1 MVNKMR
7 KRSLSL
13 SLALLFALTVVPHG
27 TFAADVKNL
36 ELVNQ
41 IDSTWAVSTVVASP
55 QSDMLL
61 IQESYTWNVY
71 LYNLNS
77 NVKKELLNTLSVGVG
92 SKGMCFSLDG
102 SLCAVSVNETPNGD
116 TTALIAIFDTK
127 SGEMINEISL
137 GTFNV
142 TIAFDR
148 GNNLIAYDT
157 VEGVFGFGSKSGI
170 SVRNARTGDVLVKTE
185 SDSVKM
191 LCQNPAND
199 YFVASMWSGLLKIY
213 DGKTGGSAKTLELA
227 AGADSMAFSPDGK
240 YLAVSAGGKTAIFDA
255 ESSYSKIREFDKGG
269 YVSFD
274 RDGSIL
280 SLGDTA
286 YFADGG
292 FADYAALQD
301 GGNYI
306 DADRAVLTRDG
317 KYFITYGGGKGVR
330 LLDASKILARLT
342 EVRLT
347 PDVIE
352 LLSGEEIELKL
363 TGVYSDGSVQ
373 ELSPQDAKFSIS
385 DFSVAKMNGNSR
397 IQGVTVGETELT
409 VSYYGTDIRK
419 AVAVVSSRTDG
430 SAAAWAQEGI
440 ASAVDKGFVPP
451 DIQNSYTSVI
461 TRQEFCRMAVKFVEY
476 ISGKGIDAVLA
487 DNGVSRDPGAFSDT
501 SDPDILAAYALGI
514 TNGTGGGQFSP
525 DGQFTREQAATM
537 LMNTCRAVGMDV
549 DNPPTSDFSD
559 LASASPWAVDGINFV
574 RANGIMSG
582 TSTAGS
588 VFTPKTTY
596 TRQESIV
603 TFDRIG

>member
-1 MVNKMR
+1 MK
-7 KRSLSL
+7 KRILPLSL
-13 SLALLFALTVVPHG
+13 VFLFALTIVPYG

-41 IDSTWAVSTVVASP
+41 IDSEWSVSTVVASP

-102 SLCAVSVNETPNGD
+102 SLCAVSVNETPTGD

-185 SDSVKM
+185 SDNVKT

-199 YFVASMWSGLLKIY
+199 YFVASMFSGLLKIY

-227 AGADSMAFSPDGK
+227 AGANSMAFSPDGK
-240 YLAVSAGGKTAIFDA
+240 YLAVSAGDKTTIFDA
-255 ESSYSKIREFDKGG
+255 ENNHSKIREFDKGG

-274 RDGSIL
+274 HDGSIL
-280 SLGDTA
+280 SLGDTV
-286 YFADGG
+286 YFAAGG
-292 FADYAALQD
+292 FTDYATLQD
-301 GGNYI
+301 GDNYI
-306 DADRAVLTRDG
+306 NADSALLTRDG

-330 LLDASKILARLT
+330 LLDASKILVRLT

-352 LLSGEEIELKL
+352 LLSGEEMELKL
-363 TGVYSDGSVQ
+363 MGVYSDGSVR
-373 ELSPQDAKFSIS
+373 ELNPQDAKFSIS
-385 DFSVAKMNGNSR
+385 DFSIAKMNENSK
-397 IQGVTVGETELT
+397 IQGVTVGKTELT
-409 VSYYGTDIRK
+409 VSYYGTDIKK
-419 AVAVVSSRTDG
+419 AVAVVSSRTDE
-430 SAAAWAQEGI
+430 SAAAWAREGI
-440 ASAVDKGFVPP
+440 DSAVDKGFVPP
-451 DIQNSYTSVI
+451 DIQNNYTSVI

-476 ISGKGIDAVLA
+476 MSGEGIDAVLA
-487 DNGVSRDPGAFSDT
+487 DNGVSRDPSAFSDT
-501 SDPDILAAYALGI
+501 SDSDILAAYALGI

-525 DGQFTREQAATM
+525 NGQFTREQAATM
-537 LMNTCRAVGMDV
+537 LMNTCKAIGMDV
-549 DNPPTSDFSD
+549 DSPPVSDFTD
-559 LASASPWAVDGINFV
+559 LGSASPWAVDGINFV
-574 RANGIMSG
+574 R
-582 TSTAGS
+582 
-588 VFTPKTTY
+588 TPKC
-596 TRQESIV
+596 QA
-603 TFDRIG
+603 